1 MVYVSVATLKASDDT
16 TSNSII
22 KAFAQ
27 HSAFSALSVAETN
40 DILARDAEDGEKL
53 AQGIRKGIDK
63 GVLAANVVVEPTCHI
78 DVLGKSADAVA
89 AEIVKKLGTA
99 PEQGCVLTLQGLS
112 GTGKGTTVEKLKA
125 SLPKAVTWSNG
136 NVFRS
141 ITLLAVTYCE
151 QKKIEFSSE
160 ALTAEVLK
168 QCVDCLSFGKF
179 GDKFDIQIKGLGLDL
194 LVSQV
199 ANTLLKEPRVGKNIP
214 TVAALTQGEVVK
226 FASDAAAAMGSDGCN
241 VLIEGREQTLDYV
254 RTVHRFELMLS
265 DPQIIGRR
273 RAAQRMMG
281 GALKALPAYAF
292 TDSQGSNAFAMLEF
306 ELLKIATK

>member
-1 MVYVSVATLKASDDT
+1 MVYVSVATLNASDDT

-27 HSAFSALSVAETN
+27 HSAFTALSAAETS

-63 GVLAANVVVEPTCHI
+63 GVLAANVVVEPTCLI

-89 AEIVKKLGTA
+89 AEIVKKLGAA

-141 ITLLAVTYCE
+141 LTLLAVTYCE

-160 ALTAEVLK
+160 ALTTEVL
-168 QCVDCLSFGKF
+168 
-179 GDKFDIQIKGLGLDL
+179 
-194 LVSQV
+194 
-199 ANTLLKEPRVGKNIP
+199 
-214 TVAALTQGEVVK
+214 
-226 FASDAAAAMGSDGCN
+226 
-241 VLIEGREQTLDYV
+241 EQ
-254 RTVHRFELMLS
+254 RPPSPKPER
-265 DPQIIGRR
+265 
-273 RAAQRMMG
+273 
-281 GALKALPAYAF
+281 
-292 TDSQGSNAFAMLEF
+292 
-306 ELLKIATK
+306 

>member
-1 MVYVSVATLKASDDT
+1 MVYVSVATLNASDDT

-27 HSAFSALSVAETN
+27 HSAFTALSAAETS

-89 AEIVKKLGTA
+89 AEIVKKLG
-99 PEQGCVLTLQGLS
+99 E
-112 GTGKGTTVEKLKA
+112 
-125 SLPKAVTWSNG
+125 AVTWSNG

-160 ALTAEVLK
+160 ALTTEVLE
-168 QCVDCLSFGKF
+168 QRPPSP
-179 GDKFDIQIKGLGLDL
+179 
-194 LVSQV
+194 
-199 ANTLLKEPRVGKNIP
+199 EPER
-214 TVAALTQGEVVK
+214 
-226 FASDAAAAMGSDGCN
+226 
-241 VLIEGREQTLDYV
+241 
-254 RTVHRFELMLS
+254 
-265 DPQIIGRR
+265 
-273 RAAQRMMG
+273 
-281 GALKALPAYAF
+281 
-292 TDSQGSNAFAMLEF
+292 
-306 ELLKIATK
+306 

>member
-1 MVYVSVATLKASDDT
+1 MVYVSVATLNASDDT

-27 HSAFSALSVAETN
+27 HSAFTALSAAETS

-89 AEIVKKLGTA
+89 AEIVKKLGAA

-136 NVFRS
+136 NVFRAL
-141 ITLLAVTYCE
+141 TLLAVTHCE
-151 QKKIEFSSE
+151 SASKEFSE
-160 ALTAEVLK
+160 VQPTATFITCHALRRP
-168 QCVDCLSFGKF
+168 G
-179 GDKFDIQIKGLGLDL
+179 
-194 LVSQV
+194 
-199 ANTLLKEPRVGKNIP
+199 VGMK
-214 TVAALTQGEVVK
+214 
-226 FASDAAAAMGSDGCN
+226 
-241 VLIEGREQTLDYV
+241 V
-254 RTVHRFELMLS
+254 RPE
-265 DPQIIGRR
+265 
-273 RAAQRMMG
+273 
-281 GALKALPAYAF
+281 
-292 TDSQGSNAFAMLEF
+292 N
-306 ELLKIATK
+306 